1 MKKNIELTDK
11 EARNIYPKASDEIKM
26 ILESNFGGK
35 DFFLNNYKR
44 IDSYEAA
51 CIDQGIQSITLSH
64 FSFLPEEERVSA
76 YAEHQMKTIIRS
88 VNDHHKFD
96 WNNTNE
102 KKWYNWFKMGAGF
115 GVSRTRYDGWCSTST
130 VGSRFSFKD
139 EKRAE
144 YVGKNF
150 TQIHKN
156 ILQ

>member
-1 MKKNIELTDK
+1 MKKSIELTEK
-11 EARNIYPKASDEIKM
+11 EARNIYPKASNEIKI

-51 CIDQGIQSITLSH
+51 CIDQGRQPLTASC

-76 YAEHQMKTIIRS
+76 FAEHQMKTIIRS

-96 WNNTNE
+96 WENTNE
-102 KKWYNWFKMGAGF
+102 KKWYNWFKLGAGF
-115 GVSRTRYDGWCSTST
+115 GFSYTYCVTWHSTSA

-139 EKRAE
+139 QGRAE

-150 TQIHKN
+150 IQIHKN
-156 ILQ
+156 ILL